1 MAPHQAIFRL
11 PRQVIQVLVRRL
23 LTTNAGT
30 SHGNERVG
38 DGLRMVLE
46 GVEVPL
52 GAGLRRA
59 PQVPQVDYLGVCEA
73 DWNRVG
79 PGVQS
84 GEQVER
90 QCPAKRFFVSR
101 CKLLHTCTFLF
112 DESGAERGAEGRR
125 SAACMKD
132 SGFVQRGQIRS
143 FYEISK
149 PADRGFAEIVVT
161 AKMEPEA
168 CACPI
173 DAASLE
179 SVEINAAKLME
190 YLGRFLPRFNG

>member
-1 MAPHQAIFRL
+1 M
-11 PRQVIQVLVRRL
+11 LVRQL
-23 LTTNAGT
+23 FSTNART
-30 SHGNERVG
+30 IHGDEGVG
-38 DGLRMVLE
+38 DGLRMALQ

-59 PQVPQVDYLGVCEA
+59 PQVDRLGVCEA
-73 DWNRVG
+73 DWNPVG

-90 QCPAKRFFVSR
+90 QCLAKRFFVSR

-112 DESGAERGAEGRR
+112 DESGAERGAKGRR

-132 SGFVQRGQIRS
+132 RGFVQRGQIRS
-143 FYEISK
+143 FYETSK

-161 AKMEPEA
+161 AKMKPEA